1 MNILFICI
9 FFVAS
14 NGTAQEAVSSNG
26 KFATINGLKL
36 YYEESGELLTTKVF
50 AIAGATERN
59 FNSSNSIQLQFLSWR
74 NNIEHL
80 HLSSATK
87 QKSTSVPA

>member
-9 FFVAS
+9 FFIAS

-36 YYEESGELLTTKVF
+36 YYEELSELLTTKN
-50 AIAGATERN
+50 ICNSRATSRN
-59 FNSSNSIQLQFLSWR
+59 INSRNSNQLQFSSRR
-74 NNIEHL
+74 NAVEHL
-80 HLSSATK
+80 
-87 QKSTSVPA
+87 

>member
-1 MNILFICI
+1 MYNKFMNILLICI

-36 YYEESGELLTTKVF
+36 YYEELGELLTTKN
-50 AIAGATERN
+50 IC
-59 FNSSNSIQLQFLSWR
+59 NSRGDKPQHQ
-74 NNIEHL
+74 
-80 HLSSATK
+80 
-87 QKSTSVPA
+87 QP